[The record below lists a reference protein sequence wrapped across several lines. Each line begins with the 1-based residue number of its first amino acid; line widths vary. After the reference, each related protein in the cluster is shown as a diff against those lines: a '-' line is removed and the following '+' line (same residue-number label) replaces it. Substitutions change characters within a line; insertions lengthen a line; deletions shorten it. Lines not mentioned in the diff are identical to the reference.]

1 MNSLGRCRSAKLGR
15 RREVCR
21 PVRIV
26 EKDVSDDGKSLPEQ
40 VISLPKA
47 RVMLRVGV
55 VRPEANDPHLVK
67 GAGFGTKLTTSVQ
80 KVAFHREI

>member
-1 MNSLGRCRSAKLGR
+1 MCRT
-15 RREVCR
+15 
-21 PVRIV
+21 VRIV

-55 VRPEANDPHLVK
+55 VRPEANDSHLVK
-67 GAGFGTKLTTSVQ
+67 RAGFGPKLTNSVQ
-80 KVAFHREI
+80 KVAFHREL